1 VNEALVL
8 LVLLWAVLLVPSALR
23 SRASS
28 SPHVTVGG
36 FERAMDVL
44 RTSPRTGGRQLLVP
58 ADAGRIVA
66 RAESVPGSVPGERG
80 YAPRAAGPPAGA
92 PPNVASEAGPADP
105 VGRRVAVEDPRIA
118 ARRVWFVRLLV
129 GTAASL
135 LLAII
140 VGGLLW
146 VAAFLAIAATAG
158 YATLLRRLK
167 LQRDEVRTVVR
178 SLEIDA
184 DPRVP
189 VGAAVGHDVAPSGSV
204 RLRRW
209 DG

>member
-1 VNEALVL
+1 MNEALVL

-66 RAESVPGSVPGERG
+66 RAESAPDGRG
-80 YAPRAAGPPAGA
+80 YAPRAAASPA
-92 PPNVASEAGPADP
+92 VASAAGPGDP
-105 VGRRVAVEDPRIA
+105 YAPDVRSAAAEDPRVA
-118 ARRVWFVRLLV
+118 ARRAWFIRLLA

-135 LLAII
+135 LLAVI

-146 VAAFLAIAATAG
+146 VAAFVAIAATAG
-158 YATLLRRLK
+158 YAILLRRLK

-178 SLEIDA
+178 SLEIEA
-184 DPRVP
+184 DHRVP
-189 VGAAVGHDVAPSGSV
+189 VGAAVGHDVAPSGTV